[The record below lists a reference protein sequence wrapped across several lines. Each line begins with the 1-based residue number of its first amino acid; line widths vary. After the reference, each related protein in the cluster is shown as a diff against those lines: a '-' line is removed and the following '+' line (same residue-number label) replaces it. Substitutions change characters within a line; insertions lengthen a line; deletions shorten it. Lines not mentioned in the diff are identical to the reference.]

1 MTTIDTGTRLADL
14 VTAHPRLAR
23 ELERRGLDFCCGG
36 DQTMDEACRAAG
48 LDPATVAAEL
58 AAVTAAADD
67 ERAPW
72 ATMGPAELVDHIVDT
87 HHRFL
92 WEELP
97 RAEALVQRHRQQGD
111 LLMVITSTNRFIVE
125 PICRR
130 LGIGEL
136 LATELEV
143 DQGRYTGK
151 VAGTPTYRE
160 GKVARLREWLDSRDD
175 TLAGSYFYSDS
186 INDLPLLEEVDNPVA
201 VDPDEPL
208 AAIAAERGWPVI
220 SLRG

>member
-72 ATMGPAELVDHIVDT
+72 ATMGPAELVDHIVDS

-92 WEELP
+92 WDELP
-97 RAEALVQRHRQQGD
+97 RAEAERWLRAVCAATQAKKSEF
-111 LLMVITSTNRFIVE
+111 STRSWM
-125 PICRR
+125 PGLCR
-130 LGIGEL
+130 
-136 LATELEV
+136 
-143 DQGRYTGK
+143 
-151 VAGTPTYRE
+151 
-160 GKVARLREWLDSRDD
+160 
-175 TLAGSYFYSDS
+175 
-186 INDLPLLEEVDNPVA
+186 
-201 VDPDEPL
+201 
-208 AAIAAERGWPVI
+208 
-220 SLRG
+220 